1 MSNRPQPTPERIQ
14 EALQHPSWSQVR
26 GTGLDRLESLLEHV
40 PAEVRLLAFS
50 AGLDAD
56 PIVPIWRSLA
66 GRGVDTFDLIGLCY
80 GLSHNRISGI
90 HDRAI
95 WKLRRHPDINKLAA
109 TAASLRGYT
118 DARLETD
125 WAHDG

>member
-14 EALQHPSWSQVR
+14 EALQHPSWSKVR
-26 GTGLDRLESLLEHV
+26 GTGLDALERLVDHV
-40 PAEVRLLAFS
+40 PSDVRRMVFFAPM
-50 AGLDAD
+50 DRD
-56 PIVPIWRSLA
+56 PIVPIWRSLDLQEMH
-66 GRGVDTFDLIGLCY
+66 VFDVIGLCY
-80 GLSHNRISGI
+80 GLTHMSIRSINE
-90 HDRAI
+90 RALRR
-95 WKLRRHPDINKLAA
+95 LRRHPDINKLAA